1 MWRMLVLWVA
11 AAGLVFPLVSLQAVP
26 LPIHKGKKK
35 VLSPKPEAGRPCSR
49 WSVKFS
55 NGVAEVCT
63 IRNDGTASVAE
74 PLRTSGGKW
83 AVKGGVLVIACADDR
98 IERWTPV
105 GKRFVVEHWFPAA
118 QMATGKPVLGI
129 AGRAR

>member
-1 MWRMLVLWVA
+1 MLWVA
-11 AAGLVFPLVSLQAVP
+11 GAVLVFPLVSGQAVP
-26 LPIHKGKKK
+26 LPIQKGNKKT
-35 VLSPKPEAGRPCSR
+35 LPPKPLAGVPLGQ

-63 IRNDGTASVAE
+63 IRNDGTASVVE
-74 PLRTSGGKW
+74 PLRASGGKW
-83 AVKGGVLVIACADDR
+83 TVKGHLFVIVCADDR

-118 QMATGKPVLGI
+118 QMATGQPVLGI
-129 AGRAR
+129 AQRAP